1 MIRIV
6 IENVF
11 VFLIPTLVY
20 VGWIAFVRNDWPG
33 IGAVLKDAPLVRLF
47 VLGAVLM
54 LSTLVLFAS
63 RDRNEPGQSY
73 VPPTFDDGK
82 LNPGH
87 AAQPEPASPK

>member
-11 VFLIPTLVY
+11 VFLLPTLVY
-20 VGWIAFVRNDWPG
+20 IGWIAFVRNDWPG
-33 IGAVLKDAPLVRLF
+33 LGTVLKEAPLVRLF
-47 VLGAVLM
+47 ILGALLM
-54 LSTLVLFAS
+54 LTTLVLFAS
-63 RDRNEPGQSY
+63 GHRNKPGQSY

-87 AAQPEPASPK
+87 AADPAPQDAR